1 MTNSPFT
8 AQQVDGAIRAGL
20 SGGRQ
25 NYNLTAVEAQ
35 EKGAT
40 YRGNLSHYRNVAQ
53 QCLNEGDY
61 LQAAEKSWGAYAQ
74 TVKAAGAGYGI
85 NVNTHRSVLRVA
97 EEFTAL
103 AATTNAAEADKLRV
117 GYLSARCLHQHFYE
131 NDMGNAEVEKG
142 VADVMDAI
150 DLLQSLFY
158 QETNDV

>member
-8 AQQVDGAIRAGL
+8 ARQVDEAIRAGL

-35 EKGAT
+35 EKVAT

-74 TVKAAGAGYGI
+74 AVKAAGAGHSMH
-85 NVNTHRSVLRVA
+85 VNTHRSVLRVA

-103 AATTNAAEADKLRV
+103 AATVNAADAAKLRV
-117 GYLSARCLHQHFYE
+117 GYLSARSLHQHFYE
-131 NDMGNAEVEKG
+131 NDMGDAEVEKG

-150 DLLQSLFY
+150 DLLQTLLHR
-158 QETNDV
+158 DV